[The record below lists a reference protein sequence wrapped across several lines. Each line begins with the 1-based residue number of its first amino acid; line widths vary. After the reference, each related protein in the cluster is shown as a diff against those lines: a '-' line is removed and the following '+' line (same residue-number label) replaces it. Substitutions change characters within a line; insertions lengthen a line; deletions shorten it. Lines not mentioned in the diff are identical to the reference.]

1 MGNRFLMHAG
11 QDASKAPAQSQHSV
25 LLPSSQPSRLD
36 QMMNSAST
44 TIGFG
49 PSKQNV
55 VPLATRDGPQL
66 ANGLSQKAQVSDA
79 KGLPS
84 TVDPKFQSV
93 ECSTS
98 IGK

>member
-1 MGNRFLMHAG
+1 MENHFLMHAG
-11 QDASKAPAQSQHSV
+11 QDASKAPAQAHHSV
-25 LLPSSQPSRLD
+25 PLPGSQPSRLD

-49 PSKQNV
+49 PLKQSA

-66 ANGLSQKAQVSDA
+66 ANGLSQKAQVSDS
-79 KGLPS
+79 KGLAS

-93 ECSTS
+93 DCSTS
-98 IGK
+98 IG